1 MEDARK
7 DKQLKI
13 ASSKKVKYLDGIRL
27 NRAIIAGIRYL
38 ISRQDH
44 LIKINVFPVPDGDTG
59 TNMSFTMSAILEVCI
74 EEKQR
79 RIDEFTRVISEAAI
93 DGARGNSG
101 VLIAQFFVGF
111 AEACEEQEKLDYN
124 TLAKAFQNGSK
135 SPRDAMED
143 PREGTIL
150 TVFQDLA
157 DQVDKSINEGLDDI
171 YQIMREGYKA
181 ALQSLEDTP
190 QKLKILKKAG
200 VVDAGAQGFVDFLTG
215 MMNFIEDGSVKKID
229 ISNLS
234 VSFKEQPSEGHHLGE
249 EVDIN

>member
-1 MEDARK
+1 MENIK
-7 DKQLKI
+7 ENKKLKI
-13 ASSKKVKYLDGIRL
+13 ASSKKIKYMDGVRL

-44 LIKINVFPVPDGDTG
+44 LNKINVFPVPDGDTG
-59 TNMSFTMSAILEVCI
+59 TNMSFTMSSILEVCI
-74 EEKQR
+74 EQKHH
-79 RIDEFTRVISEAAI
+79 RIDDFTRVISEAAI

-111 AEACEEQEKLDYN
+111 AEACEKQEKLDYH
-124 TLAKAFQNGSK
+124 TLGKAFQNGSI
-135 SPRDAMED
+135 SARDAMED

-157 DQVDKSINEGLDDI
+157 DEINSCINEGLNDI
-171 YQIMREGYKA
+171 YEIMKKGYSA

-215 MMNFIEDGSVKKID
+215 MMNFIKDGSVKNLD
-229 ISNLS
+229 ISNLNLS
-234 VSFKEQPSEGHHLGE
+234 TSSKHSESGAHHLGE
-249 EVDIN
+249 EID